1 MLIFLLTY
9 FHFVFIFALGKK
21 AAGASDGAAEV
32 GEAPEPPQ
40 GAAQLLAQPP
50 QQRRDR
56 ERGQGAAAER
66 ALLLRPAGF
75 CARRR
80 AHRHLCGEGHGA
92 GRGLFFFNFNK
103 PNRFVSYL

>member
-1 MLIFLLTY
+1 
-9 FHFVFIFALGKK
+9 
-21 AAGASDGAAEV
+21 V